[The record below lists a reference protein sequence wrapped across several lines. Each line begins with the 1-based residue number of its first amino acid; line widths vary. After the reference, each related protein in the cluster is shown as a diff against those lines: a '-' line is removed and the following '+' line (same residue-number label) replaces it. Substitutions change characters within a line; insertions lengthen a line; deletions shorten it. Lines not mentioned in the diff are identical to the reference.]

1 MSPASNIIDFN
12 LYRKRKQAQQIGRL
26 MWALYA
32 QQAGLAAQPDG
43 NTRITSNTPR
53 MA

>member
-32 QQAGLAAQPDG
+32 QQSGLAAQPHG
-43 NTRITSNTPR
+43 NTHIASNAPR
-53 MA
+53 LA